1 MKLIPPDDSA
11 RSRARARRSSG
22 TVIDFDGKRLSLARR
37 MKRLPRTELAKRAGL
52 TPGSIT
58 QYERGDVR
66 PTRAA
71 LAALALGLGF
81 PEDFFVGGR
90 PIPTVPTG
98 SAHFRSLRS
107 TPAIS
112 RDQARA
118 FAELALVLVDTLE
131 EYADLPALDLP
142 VIPVDSTAPRNEVE
156 YAAAETRARWQV
168 GSGPIPHMIRLLE
181 SHGAVALRLPTTLDT
196 RVDAFSTDAG
206 SRPLVLLSPAKA
218 DKARSR
224 FDAAHELGHLVMHHD
239 QEPGVKPIE
248 DAAQAFA
255 AEFLAPTAE
264 LEPELPRRIDWEAL
278 QAAKKKWGVSVKSL
292 VFRSRQLGIWS
303 DATSRRA
310 NQILAGWGYP
320 EPGSIGAP
328 ESPYVI
334 GAAWDLIIESG
345 ITEENIRASSRLTPD
360 QLSEIVQAGR
370 EDRPRLTVVTER

>member
-1 MKLIPPDDSA
+1 
-11 RSRARARRSSG
+11 
-22 TVIDFDGKRLSLARR
+22 

-81 PEDFFVGGR
+81 PEDFFLGGR
-90 PIPTVPTG
+90 PIPTVPAGT
-98 SAHFRSLRS
+98 AHFRSLRS

-118 FAELALVLVDTLE
+118 FAELALVLIDTLE
-131 EYADLPALDLP
+131 EYADFPTLNLP
-142 VIPVDSTAPRNEVE
+142 VIPVDSTAPRSEVE
-156 YAAAETRARWQV
+156 HAAAATRARWQI
-168 GSGPIPHMIRLLE
+168 GAGPIPHMIRLLE
-181 SHGAVALRLPTTLDT
+181 SNGAVALRLPITLDT

-239 QEPGVKPIE
+239 QEPGIKPVE
-248 DAAQAFA
+248 DAAHAFA
-255 AEFLAPTAE
+255 AEFLAPSIE
-264 LEPELPRRIDWEAL
+264 LEPDLPRKIDWEAL
-278 QAAKKKWGVSVKSL
+278 QEAKKKWGISMKSL
-292 VFRSRQLGIWS
+292 VFRTRQLGIWS
-303 DATSRRA
+303 DSTARRA
-310 NQILAGWGYP
+310 NQMLAGWGYP
-320 EPGSIGAP
+320 EPGSIGVP

-334 GAAWDLIIESG
+334 GAAWDLIIGSG
-345 ITEENIRASSRLTPD
+345 ISEESLRLSSRLTAD
-360 QLSEIVQAGR
+360 QLAEIVQAGR
-370 EDRPRLTVVTER
+370 EDRPRLKIAPEN